1 MQSFKSGDEII
12 HFSDEGPRSKIAFV
26 FINSLGTDLRVW
38 DYVIKELGQKYR
50 TVRLDKRGHGL
61 STNFE
66 NNISISILAN
76 DLKLLIS
83 NLEIKNVVLVGLSIG
98 GLIALEFLKSTSS
111 IVTGLILSDTAA
123 KIGTSNMWSD
133 RIARVKRGGIESIS
147 DDILSRWFSNDFL
160 VNRNEEL
167 QLWRSMLTRTST
179 LGYLGCCKAI
189 ADCDLRDE
197 AKAISIPTLLI
208 VGEEDGSTPVNVVKD
223 TANLI
228 KNSEFKIIEGAGH
241 LPCVEKPKIFS
252 NELLKFLGRL
262 K

>member
-61 STNFE
+61 SSNFE

-76 DLKLLIS
+76 DLKLLVS
-83 NLEIKNVVLVGLSIG
+83 KLELENIVLVGLSIG
-98 GLIALEFLKSTSS
+98 GLIALEFLKFSSS
-111 IVTGLILSDTAA
+111 IVRGLILSDTAA

-133 RIARVKRGGIESIS
+133 RISRVKAGGIEAIS
-147 DDILSRWFSNDFL
+147 DDILARWFSNDFL
-160 VNRNEEL
+160 VNRNDEL

-189 ADCDLRDE
+189 ADCDLRNE
-197 AKAISIPTLLI
+197 AKSISVPTLLI

-228 KNSEFKIIEGAGH
+228 KNSEFKIIKGAGH
-241 LPCVEKPKIFS
+241 LPCVEKPNIFS
-252 NELLKFLGRL
+252 NELVKFLGKL

>member
-61 STNFE
+61 SSNFE

-76 DLKLLIS
+76 DLKLLVS
-83 NLEIKNVVLVGLSIG
+83 KLELENIVLVGLSIG
-98 GLIALEFLKSTSS
+98 GLIALEFLKFSSS
-111 IVTGLILSDTAA
+111 IVRGLILSDTAA

-133 RIARVKRGGIESIS
+133 RISRVKAGGIEAIS
-147 DDILSRWFSNDFL
+147 DDILARWFSNDFL
-160 VNRNEEL
+160 VNRNDEL

-189 ADCDLRDE
+189 ADCDLRNE
-197 AKAISIPTLLI
+197 AKSISVPTLLI

-228 KNSEFKIIEGAGH
+228 KNSEFKIIKGAGH

-252 NELLKFLGRL
+252 NELVKFLGKL

>member
-1 MQSFKSGDEII
+1 VQSFKSGDEII

-61 STNFE
+61 SSNFE

-76 DLKLLIS
+76 DLKLLVS
-83 NLEIKNVVLVGLSIG
+83 KLELENIVLVGLSIG
-98 GLIALEFLKSTSS
+98 GLIALEFLKFSSS
-111 IVTGLILSDTAA
+111 IVRGLILSDTAA

-133 RIARVKRGGIESIS
+133 RISRVKAGGIEAIS
-147 DDILSRWFSNDFL
+147 DDILARWFSNDFL
-160 VNRNEEL
+160 VNRNDEL

-189 ADCDLRDE
+189 ADCDLRNE
-197 AKAISIPTLLI
+197 AKSISVPTLLI

-228 KNSEFKIIEGAGH
+228 KNSEFKIIKGAGH
-241 LPCVEKPKIFS
+241 LPCVEKPNIFS
-252 NELLKFLGRL
+252 NELVKFLGKL
-262 K
+262 N

>member
-12 HFSDEGPRSKIAFV
+12 HFRDEGPRSKITFV

-38 DYVIKELGQKYR
+38 DNVIKELDQKYR
-50 TVRLDKRGHGL
+50 TVRVDKRGHGL

-66 NNISISILAN
+66 NNISIPILAN
-76 DLKLLIS
+76 DLKLLVS
-83 NLEIKNVVLVGLSIG
+83 KLELENIVLVGLSIG
-98 GLIALEFLKSTSS
+98 GLIALEFLKSNSS

-133 RIARVKRGGIESIS
+133 RITRVKRGGIESIS

-241 LPCVEKPKIFS
+241 LPCIEKPKIFS

>member
-61 STNFE
+61 SSNFK

-76 DLKLLIS
+76 DLKLLVS
-83 NLEIKNVVLVGLSIG
+83 KLELENIVLVGLSIG
-98 GLIALEFLKSTSS
+98 GLIALEFLKFSSS
-111 IVTGLILSDTAA
+111 IVRGLILSDTAA

-133 RIARVKRGGIESIS
+133 RVSRVKAGGIEAIS

-160 VNRNEEL
+160 V
-167 QLWRSMLTRTST
+167 
-179 LGYLGCCKAI
+179 I
-189 ADCDLRDE
+189 
-197 AKAISIPTLLI
+197 
-208 VGEEDGSTPVNVVKD
+208 
-223 TANLI
+223 
-228 KNSEFKIIEGAGH
+228 
-241 LPCVEKPKIFS
+241 
-252 NELLKFLGRL
+252 
-262 K
+262 

>member
-12 HFSDEGPRSKIAFV
+12 HFCDEGPRSKIAFV

-61 STNFE
+61 SSNFE

-76 DLKLLIS
+76 DLKLLVS
-83 NLEIKNVVLVGLSIG
+83 KLELENIVLVGLSIG
-98 GLIALEFLKSTSS
+98 GLIALEFLKFSSS
-111 IVTGLILSDTAA
+111 IVRGLILSDTAA

-133 RIARVKRGGIESIS
+133 RISRVKAGGIEAIS
-147 DDILSRWFSNDFL
+147 DDILARWFSNDFL
-160 VNRNEEL
+160 VNRNDEL

-189 ADCDLRDE
+189 ADCDLRNE
-197 AKAISIPTLLI
+197 AKSISVPTLLI

-228 KNSEFKIIEGAGH
+228 KNSELKIIKGAGH
-241 LPCVEKPKIFS
+241 LPCVEKPNIFS
-252 NELLKFLGRL
+252 NELVKFLGKL